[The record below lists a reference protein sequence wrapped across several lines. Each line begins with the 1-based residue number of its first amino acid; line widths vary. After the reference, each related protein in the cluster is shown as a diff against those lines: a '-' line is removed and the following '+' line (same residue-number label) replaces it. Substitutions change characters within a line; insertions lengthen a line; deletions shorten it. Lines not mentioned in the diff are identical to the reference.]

1 MTAAAHLLL
10 LLFASLLLRPT
21 ALRTSHLY
29 AASGQRVPDLDDL
42 RDWMS
47 LNNCQV
53 LFPSSSAALPQ
64 SIVHFTGG
72 FLLGTASPVAYN
84 DLFQQLSQSGHVI
97 VATPIPPLDSN
108 HGQVAAEIAKNFNEC
123 YYSSLLPMLGPL
135 GSKVPVVG
143 LSHSLGGK
151 LTALLSSN
159 RQNRR
164 KSPQRAGNIFM
175 AFNNY
180 GFRQSLSLSAQ
191 GAAQANPGVSE
202 WASKAGPGIRAV
214 GEAFQALGVKA
225 SGGGGSALDAL
236 GGLFDSLGAGAGA
249 GAGGTG
255 GGGGVGGTGG
265 SMSSFVDAARRYIS
279 KEELD
284 AAAEAAGEAARAAA
298 GAAKAALDFEFTPS
312 PAETWDAILSGYGVD
327 NNVLLQFEEDTI
339 DESVAL
345 QERLLRRGGC
355 TVRLLRLP
363 GDHLAPCGGDKVVLR
378 AVGACVSRLAGEW
391 NDKRGNSDLLGGRM
405 LGAGS

>member
-1 MTAAAHLLL
+1 MTRTLATMYLLL
-10 LLFASLLLRPT
+10 LLLESLLLHPT

-42 RDWMS
+42 REWMS

-135 GSKVPVVG
+135 GNKVPVVG

-191 GAAQANPGVSE
+191 GAAQASPGVSE

-225 SGGGGSALDAL
+225 SGGGGNALDAL
-236 GGLFDSLGAGAGA
+236 GGLFDSLGAGG
-249 GAGGTG
+249 GDDGGGVVGGTG
-255 GGGGVGGTGG
+255 GG
-265 SMSSFVDAARRYIS
+265 MSSFVDAAKRYIS

-312 PAETWDAILSGYGVD
+312 PAETWDAIVSGYGVD
-327 NNVLLQFEEDTI
+327 NNVLLQFEGDTI
-339 DESVAL
+339 DESAAL
-345 QERLLRRGGC
+345 QERLLLRGGC

-363 GDHLAPCGGDKVVLR
+363 GDHLAPCGSDKVVLR
-378 AVGACVSRLAGEW
+378 AVSACLARLTGEW
-391 NDKRGNSDLLGGRM
+391 NDKQGNSDLLGGRM
-405 LGAGS
+405 LGDGR